1 MSQHNILRGANFSV
15 FKETTTKDPIHI
27 LKAVLED
34 AHENKKEVWIP
45 QGFIDQ
51 LGFITDDKTNR
62 VITQY
67 GLTAAYHPQCGLDQ
81 GGVECPLL
89 WRIAYDS
96 LLCMLEKLDSGYIMS
111 SGLGPDQPVPA
122 ISDLVF
128 VDDTTPI
135 ARNLQKMRLLA
146 DISQEFFDLHG
157 VEINAKKTELIAI
170 NKTED
175 GSVRLGG
182 GDINPH
188 PPDQP
193 SQTLGIWISADGT
206 VKPTHA
212 IVHKEVESVCSKL
225 EDKVVT
231 DKHAVFIIN
240 SVLIPRILYRLTINI
255 ISDQEITAI
264 VHRYRAGI
272 RRKVGLPQSIP
283 NSILHHAR
291 IYGLRDLA
299 DALAEEQI
307 STLWLRVNDKGL
319 IGTITHCRSHALKTQ
334 HIYRSHLSLTQQ

>member
-45 QGFIDQ
+45 QGFIDL

-111 SGLGPDQPVPA
+111 NGLGPDQPVPA

-157 VEINAKKTELIAI
+157 
-170 NKTED
+170 
-175 GSVRLGG
+175 
-182 GDINPH
+182 
-188 PPDQP
+188 P

-319 IGTITHCRSHALKTQ
+319 IGTITYCRSHALKTQ